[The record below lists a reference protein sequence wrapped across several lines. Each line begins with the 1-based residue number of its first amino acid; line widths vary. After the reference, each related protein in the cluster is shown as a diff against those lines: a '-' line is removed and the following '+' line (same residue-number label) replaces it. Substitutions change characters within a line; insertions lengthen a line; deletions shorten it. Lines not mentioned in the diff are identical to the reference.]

1 MDAFSSSFLYPVGSI
16 PARLIFHYIYSGY
29 FRYYKEY
36 TYNERIQYSKG
47 GAIATQKTLSKFSTA
62 AAAQEYIYH
71 AAAPSKWT
79 MVLGDDGKIWVVTN
93 REASILKKAGYT
105 IL

>member
-1 MDAFSSSFLYPVGSI
+1 MN
-16 PARLIFHYIYSGY
+16 
-29 FRYYKEY
+29 EY
-36 TYNERIQYSKG
+36 NTAKAA
-47 GAIATQKTLSKFSTA
+47 AIATQKNLSRFSTA

-93 REASILKKAGYT
+93 REASILKKTGYT
-105 IL
+105 VL